1 MDSPEMIDKSK
12 VIIMPH
18 AVKKFFERS
27 RIAHARLKKQGLSEK
42 KIVEKLGA
50 PVPPD
55 PKAARASLTA
65 LFNMSDHH
73 KASTSLERLN
83 QIYKIIEAER
93 MERLGGRPTGEPPAY
108 YFRYQRWQFRV
119 VRDRDNPENFIMITV
134 VWLNDNKY
142 GRIVN

>member
-1 MDSPEMIDKSK
+1 MIDKSK

-55 PKAARASLTA
+55 PRAARASLTA

-83 QIYKIIEAER
+83 QIFKIIEAER
-93 MERLGGRPTGEPPAY
+93 IERSGGSPDGKQPTY
-108 YFRYQRWQFRV
+108 YFRYQRWQFRI
-119 VRDRDNPENFIMITV
+119 VRDKEKPENLIMITV
-134 VWLNDNKY
+134 VWLDDNKY